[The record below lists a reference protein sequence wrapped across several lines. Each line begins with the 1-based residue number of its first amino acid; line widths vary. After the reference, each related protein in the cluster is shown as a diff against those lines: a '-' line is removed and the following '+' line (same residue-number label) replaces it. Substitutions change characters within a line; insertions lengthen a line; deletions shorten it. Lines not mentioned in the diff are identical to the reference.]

1 MGRCQLIFEEKTTLN
16 YYYISGVGWRVCDTS
31 SCQLT
36 EAHLSKSSNW
46 IGVQTGVH
54 GFDSR
59 TPHKPVV
66 SKASETDIWLS
77 SYDHLTDVR
86 GQRGGCQQLSQPRVH
101 TWGYPILA
109 YK

>member
-16 YYYISGVGWRVCDTS
+16 YYYISGVGWGVCDTS

-77 SYDHLTDVR
+77 SYDHLTEGR
-86 GQRGGCQQLSQPRVH
+86 LS
-101 TWGYPILA
+101 TTLA
-109 YK
+109 AKGTFFLLNQKEALKD